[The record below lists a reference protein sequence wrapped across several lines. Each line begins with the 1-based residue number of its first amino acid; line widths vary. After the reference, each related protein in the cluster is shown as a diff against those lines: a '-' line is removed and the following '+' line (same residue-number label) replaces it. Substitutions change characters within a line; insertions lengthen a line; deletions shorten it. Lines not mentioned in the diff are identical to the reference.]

1 MEFHAL
7 AAVLGSIRST
17 QITIHAG
24 AIISGAAS
32 QAAAPAKW
40 LRQADQP
47 GVQHV
52 TDGSIHH
59 TGAVRVGALTAHLET
74 KRAKV
79 IAAVGE
85 TRGNLL
91 ANEASPSPPSQG
103 VRKP

>member
-59 TGAVRVGALTAHLET
+59 TKPNAPRSSPQWARPVAIFLPMRLARPLHLKGFVSREGSAENS
-74 KRAKV
+74 RD
-79 IAAVGE
+79 
-85 TRGNLL
+85 
-91 ANEASPSPPSQG
+91 
-103 VRKP
+103 